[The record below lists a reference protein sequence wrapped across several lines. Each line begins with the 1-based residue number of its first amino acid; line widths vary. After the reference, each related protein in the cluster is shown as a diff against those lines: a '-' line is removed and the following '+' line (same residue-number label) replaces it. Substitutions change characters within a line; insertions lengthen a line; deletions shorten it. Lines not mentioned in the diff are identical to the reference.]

1 MFAGASPAT
10 GTAPVPVS
18 GTVCGLPVA
27 LSATLTFALFAPVVV
42 GANFTPTLQL
52 ALAAKLLAPKGQ
64 AAPLV
69 GAPSV
74 NCVGSVPVSVMLVM
88 FSVAVPLLVIVTS
101 VAAVLV
107 AVRWLPN
114 AMFVGASVMPGA
126 VPVPVRGTVCGL
138 PAASSTKLTFA
149 LFAPVVVGANI

>member
-52 ALAAKLLAPKGQ
+52 ALAVSLGQ
-64 AAPLV
+64 SHSPCGNQKV
-69 GAPSV
+69 GTSSATTDLTIT
-74 NCVGSVPVSVMLVM
+74 NNGSAQLN
-88 FSVAVPLLVIVTS
+88 ITS
-101 VAAVLV
+101 ITLIPE
-107 AVRWLPN
+107 RD
-114 AMFVGASVMPGA
+114 
-126 VPVPVRGTVCGL
+126 
-138 PAASSTKLTFA
+138 
-149 LFAPVVVGANI
+149 

>member
-18 GTVCGLPVA
+18 GTICGLPVA

-64 AAPLV
+64 RPRDRLSRSWA
-69 GAPSV
+69 
-74 NCVGSVPVSVMLVM
+74 
-88 FSVAVPLLVIVTS
+88 
-101 VAAVLV
+101 
-107 AVRWLPN
+107 LP
-114 AMFVGASVMPGA
+114 M
-126 VPVPVRGTVCGL
+126 
-138 PAASSTKLTFA
+138 KIA
-149 LFAPVVVGANI
+149 LYQRRSA

>member
-74 NCVGSVPVSVMLVM
+74 NCVGSVPVSVMLVIL
-88 FSVAVPLLVIVTS
+88 SCALPLLVIVRS
-101 VAAVLV
+101 VVALEVPTFWFPNGIFAGLSDTAAPPV
-107 AVRWLPN
+107 AGLLRTQCADFRERCRRYSGWRLAFRWP
-114 AMFVGASVMPGA
+114 
-126 VPVPVRGTVCGL
+126 TV
-138 PAASSTKLTFA
+138 
-149 LFAPVVVGANI
+149 